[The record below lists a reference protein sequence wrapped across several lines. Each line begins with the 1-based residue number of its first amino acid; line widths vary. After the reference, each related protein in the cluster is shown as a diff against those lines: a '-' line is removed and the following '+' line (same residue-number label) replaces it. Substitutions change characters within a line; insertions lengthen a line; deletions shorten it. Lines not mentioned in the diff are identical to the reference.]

1 MCGIVGWVAFTR
13 DLTNER
19 PTLQAMT
26 DTLANRGVDG
36 QGVWLREHVGLGH
49 TRTAI
54 IDVAGGAQPM
64 TAEGGDRRVAAI
76 VYNGEVYNFK
86 QLRTELR
93 DRGHRFD
100 TRSDTEVILRA
111 YLEWGVDCAARLE
124 GIFAFAIWD
133 ETRAELVLVRDRLGV
148 KPLFYTLRP
157 DGVVFGSEPKALL
170 AHPEVRPVVGIDGLQ
185 ELFATAKQ
193 PGSSVFRD
201 LRAVLPGHSLTIG
214 RDRAVDRTYWELTAR
229 EHTDDLDGTVA
240 HVRSL
245 LDDIVLRELEAEV
258 PLCTALSG
266 GVDSSAVSAIAAD
279 WRWKLG
285 GERIRTFVT
294 TFDDY
299 ATKFQPDDVRF
310 APDEVFAAEV
320 ARELRSEHIRIQ
332 LNTQDLMDPAV
343 RLAALRA
350 QDMPTTLGDMDTSNF
365 LTARRIKQHSTVALS
380 GEVADEIFG
389 GYGWMYDEQLLSA
402 DVFPWVA
409 KEFLQPG
416 SPRGQGRA
424 LFDPAFMDKLDLGSY
439 YADQYAQALARA
451 PHQDGESAVERR
463 MRGISHVTLT
473 WWLPM
478 LLDRDDRLAMAN
490 ALELRVPYGDHRLV
504 EYLYNTPWSM
514 KTFDGREK
522 SLLRAAVRGRV
533 PQSVLD
539 RVKCP
544 WPVTQDPAYA
554 EMLRQELAALLAD
567 GSSPA
572 LPYLDLPAARA
583 AVDQPSP
590 IAHQW
595 VSRMNIEMALQFDTW
610 LREYDVELAV

>member
-1 MCGIVGWVAFTR
+1 MCGIVGWVDFTL

-19 PTLQAMT
+19 PTLRAMT
-26 DTLANRGVDG
+26 DRLAERGVDG
-36 QGVWLREHVGLGH
+36 RGVWLSRHAGLGH
-49 TRTAI
+49 TRTAV

-64 TAEGGDRRVAAI
+64 TAVHDGRGATV

-86 QLRTELR
+86 QLRTELT
-93 DRGHRFD
+93 DRGHRFT
-100 TRSDTEVILRA
+100 TRSDTEVVLRA
-111 YLEWGVDCAARLE
+111 YLEWGPGFASRLE
-124 GIFAFAIWD
+124 GIFALAIWD
-133 ETRAELVLVRDRLGV
+133 EQRAELILVRDRLGV
-148 KPLFYTLRP
+148 KPLFYAAQP

-170 AHPEVRPVVGIDGLQ
+170 AHPWVRPVVGADGLR

-193 PGSSVFRD
+193 PGMSVFRD
-201 LRAVLPGHSLTIG
+201 MRAVLPGHVLTVG
-214 RDRAVDRTYWELTAR
+214 RAGVTDTVYWELTAT
-229 EHTDDLDGTVA
+229 EHRDDLDGTIG
-240 HVRSL
+240 HVREL

-266 GVDSSAVSAIAAD
+266 GIDSSAISAIAAN
-279 WRWKLG
+279 WRWRLS

-299 ATKFQPDDVRF
+299 AAAFRPDDVRF

-320 ARELRSEHIRIQ
+320 ARELRSEHVRIE
-332 LNTQDLMDPAV
+332 LNTADLMDPAV

-350 QDMPTTLGDMDTSNF
+350 QDMPTTLGDMDTSNY

-389 GYGWMYDEQLLSA
+389 GYGWMHDEQLLGA

-416 SPRGQGRA
+416 SPRGQGRG
-424 LFDPAFMDKLDLGSY
+424 LFDPAFIDKLELGDY
-439 YADQYAQALARA
+439 YADHYARALARA
-451 PHQDGESAVERR
+451 PHAEGEDATERR
-463 MRGISHVTLT
+463 MRGISYVTLT

-504 EYLYNTPWSM
+504 EYLYNTPWAM

-554 EMLRQELAALLAD
+554 EMLRRQLADLLAD
-567 GSSPA
+567 PSSPS
-572 LPYLDLPAARA
+572 LPFLDVPAVRA
-583 AVDQPSP
+583 AVERPSE

-595 VSRMNIEMALQFDTW
+595 VSRMNLEMVLQFDTW
-610 LREYDVELAV
+610 LREYRIEIAV